1 MSGVPIYY
9 LGWYHNKLQEER
21 MRMASRP
28 TQAEPMT
35 TCSHCGRSLS
45 IYLMPGHQCT
55 CRKCGLRGVQPSHFC
70 MPGLR

>member
-35 TCSHCGRSLS
+35 TCSHCGRRLS
-45 IYLMPGHQCT
+45 IYLLIGHECN
-55 CRKCGLRGVQPSHFC
+55 CKNCGSKVYGPSHFC
-70 MPGLR
+70 IFI